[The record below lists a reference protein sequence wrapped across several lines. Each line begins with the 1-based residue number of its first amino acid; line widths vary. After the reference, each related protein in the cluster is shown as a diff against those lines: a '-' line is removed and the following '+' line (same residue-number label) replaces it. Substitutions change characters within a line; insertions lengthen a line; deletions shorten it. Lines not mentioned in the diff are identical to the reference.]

1 MLDIVYIIFI
11 LIFSAYRLISAYNYL
26 TSKISKKNSI
36 IALSI
41 LFIEVISFLYL
52 FISKTIPLTI
62 PPIILLSVIMEVF
75 FGVMQDIRIFVTA
88 YLVYDLFL
96 LFYIIKNM
104 KRNNKLFNTVIGIT
118 FLLNGIF
125 SLLIIIT

>member
-41 LFIEVISFLYL
+41 LFIDDISFFYF

>member
-26 TSKISKKNSI
+26 TSKILKKKSI

>member
-41 LFIEVISFLYL
+41 LFIEVISFLYF

>member
-41 LFIEVISFLYL
+41 LFIEVISFL
-52 FISKTIPLTI
+52 
-62 PPIILLSVIMEVF
+62 
-75 FGVMQDIRIFVTA
+75 
-88 YLVYDLFL
+88 
-96 LFYIIKNM
+96 
-104 KRNNKLFNTVIGIT
+104 
-118 FLLNGIF
+118 
-125 SLLIIIT
+125 

>member
-125 SLLIIIT
+125 SLLIIIK

>member
-104 KRNNKLFNTVIGIT
+104 KRNSKLFNTVIGIT

>member
-1 MLDIVYIIFI
+1 MFDIVYIILI
-11 LIFSAYRLISAYNYL
+11 LIFCAYRLISAYNYL

-41 LFIEVISFLYL
+41 LFIEIISLIYL

-62 PPIILLSVIMEVF
+62 PPILLISVLMEVF
-75 FGVMQDIRIFVTA
+75 FEIVQDIRIFVIV

-104 KRNNKLFNTVIGIT
+104 KRSNKLFNTVIGIT
-118 FLLNGIF
+118 FLLNGVF
-125 SLLIIIT
+125 SLLIII